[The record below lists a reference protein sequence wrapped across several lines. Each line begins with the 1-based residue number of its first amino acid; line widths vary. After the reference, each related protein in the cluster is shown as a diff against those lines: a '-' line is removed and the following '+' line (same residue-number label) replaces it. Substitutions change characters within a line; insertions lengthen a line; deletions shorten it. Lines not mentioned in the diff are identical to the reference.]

1 MRMRIWEIRKDICS
15 RYLQPFLSVPTLAPA
30 KVLVMATLIG
40 QLPVWIGATLA
51 TWAVCWAI
59 VSPEACQDSPA
70 CAKHLKTYP
79 GILIRF
85 RNSTLC
91 KAIQWLYIIFDLKMP
106 KQSEFKTRVF
116 ECVFTEKFALGY
128 YHIVST
134 AALLAMAGHEVCGL
148 IATYLGSQQ
157 TQALIPHLKSRCL
170 YPGCKIS
177 GRQLSW
183 HKSYVVICCYCF
195 RAEANTCLFK
205 VNKHKN

>member
-1 MRMRIWEIRKDICS
+1 MQRHVAAVLR
-15 RYLQPFLSVPTLAPA
+15 VPTLAPA

-51 TWAVCWAI
+51 TWAVCWTL

-79 GILIRF
+79 GDTTLFHVFSCFLMFSHVLLFSRSGHMSF
-85 RNSTLC
+85 NTFEHVEVLCGGGNS
-91 KAIQWLYIIFDLKMP
+91 
-106 KQSEFKTRVF
+106 
-116 ECVFTEKFALGY
+116 CVCGRGY

-170 YPGCKIS
+170 SLSCKFS
-177 GRQLSW
+177 Q
-183 HKSYVVICCYCF
+183 H
-195 RAEANTCLFK
+195 
-205 VNKHKN
+205 